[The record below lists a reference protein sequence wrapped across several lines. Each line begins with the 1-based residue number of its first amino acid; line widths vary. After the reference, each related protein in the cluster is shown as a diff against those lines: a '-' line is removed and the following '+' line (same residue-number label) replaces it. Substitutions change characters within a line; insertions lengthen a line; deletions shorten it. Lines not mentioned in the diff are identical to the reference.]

1 MATRGAFTVS
11 LPRPGS
17 STTESDLSPDPE
29 KGRIMDPNTTA
40 EHTGN
45 SPWLLLLR
53 IAVGASLAALL
64 WEFVTAGQLIT
75 FNMDALPLHYGGAF
89 AVHVATGVQLVAG
102 LLVWR
107 LRGAGSRLGPRHDRL
122 VAVVSLL
129 AFAVGFL
136 QAALG
141 TYGPL
146 QAHVPL
152 AMLLVALIMWS
163 AALVWRPQNA
173 RPRRG

>member
-1 MATRGAFTVS
+1 
-11 LPRPGS
+11 
-17 STTESDLSPDPE
+17 
-29 KGRIMDPNTTA
+29 MDPNTTD
-40 EHTGN
+40 ERTGN

-53 IAVGASLAALL
+53 IAVGGSLAALL
-64 WEFVTAGQLIT
+64 WEFATAGQLIT
-75 FNMDALPLHYGGAF
+75 FNTAALPLHYGGAF
-89 AVHVATGVQLVAG
+89 AVHVATGVQLVAA

-129 AFAVGFL
+129 AFAGSFP

-152 AMLLVALIMWS
+152 AMLLVALVVWS
-163 AALVWRPQNA
+163 AALVWRPQDS
-173 RPRRG
+173 RTRRS